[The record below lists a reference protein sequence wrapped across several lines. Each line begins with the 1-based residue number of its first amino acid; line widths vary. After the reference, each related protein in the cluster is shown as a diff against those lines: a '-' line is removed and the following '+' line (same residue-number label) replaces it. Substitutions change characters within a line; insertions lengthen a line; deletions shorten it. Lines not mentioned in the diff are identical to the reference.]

1 MSADSTGWGQQTVTK
16 QLMKGGGGYRR
27 ALVVTHGSNT
37 SDFDGAKEKDA
48 VSRAAVTSCAPALL
62 VVVIKRLWR
71 SKMNDESHVEFA
83 DSHTKADG
91 CHYDLSAACEPVV
104 LSCASLNVLHTS
116 VIRQRSQ
123 TTLYKTT
130 RHFFRFILAHAVNYP
145 ATAPEVIRYDGRNL
159 I

>member
-62 VVVIKRLWR
+62 VVVIQRLWR
-71 SKMNDESHVEFA
+71 SKLNDESHVEFA
-83 DSHTKADG
+83 DSHAEADG
-91 CHYDLSAACEPVV
+91 CHYDLSAACENSALTLV
-104 LSCASLNVLHTS
+104 LM
-116 VIRQRSQ
+116 
-123 TTLYKTT
+123 
-130 RHFFRFILAHAVNYP
+130 
-145 ATAPEVIRYDGRNL
+145 TAIYFS
-159 I
+159 